1 MKIESLMN
9 KKGKESKIIKYEN
22 IEETEN
28 FHILTNYDDDFIIN
42 SKDDAE
48 ALLEILKNSKYN
60 KELAKFFSKFENDIK
75 DLTEE

>member
-1 MKIESLMN
+1 MKIESFMN
-9 KKGKESKIIKYEN
+9 KKGKESKIINYEN
-22 IEETEN
+22 IEEPEN

-60 KELAKFFSKFENDIK
+60 KELAKFFSKFENNIK